1 MLGSMNLS
9 AYVDNG
15 VFNYTSLQNDV
26 AIAVLALNEVLF
38 EGLPLH
44 PLQIQR
50 DTVSKYKQIGL
61 GIMGLADAFIKLGIP
76 YGSRESLEIAENI
89 ASVIYNSA
97 LCSSASNC
105 YALSYDDFIKSDMA
119 LYANKYTK
127 ELIRIKGGLANTQLL
142 TIAPTGTLST
152 LLNIS
157 GGIEPIFALYYNRTT
172 KSLHGKDVTYKVYPK
187 IVKDFFNG
195 DDVKLDELPEYYI
208 SSADIKPEDRI
219 KMQGVF
225 QRYID
230 ASISSTINL
239 PETAT
244 VEDVK
249 DIYTKAWLEGLKGVT
264 IFRSGCKRTAILST
278 TDSVPTKQ
286 EGYKKRPKQLE
297 TDYYE
302 IKVKGQHFIVLV
314 GLLEGKPYEV
324 FCYSPANPVNAGQHK
339 GIITKHKKMHYSYVS
354 EFIKINDLQAVNL
367 SIEEKTTTLYI
378 SMLLRHNADIRYV
391 IKTAK
396 KVDDNIT
403 SFTSAICRVLSKYI
417 PAETTGEKCPEC
429 KEGNIINENGCMHCD
444 SCGYSKCG

>member
-1 MLGSMNLS
+1 MNLS

-61 GIMGLADAFIKLGIP
+61 GIMGLADTFIKLGIP

-97 LCSSASNC
+97 LCASASNC
-105 YALSYDDFIKSDMA
+105 YALSYEDFIKSDMA

-187 IVKDFFNG
+187 IVKEFFNG

-230 ASISSTINL
+230 ASIN
-239 PETAT
+239 
-244 VEDVK
+244 
-249 DIYTKAWLEGLKGVT
+249 
-264 IFRSGCKRTAILST
+264 
-278 TDSVPTKQ
+278 
-286 EGYKKRPKQLE
+286 
-297 TDYYE
+297 
-302 IKVKGQHFIVLV
+302 
-314 GLLEGKPYEV
+314 
-324 FCYSPANPVNAGQHK
+324 
-339 GIITKHKKMHYSYVS
+339 
-354 EFIKINDLQAVNL
+354 
-367 SIEEKTTTLYI
+367 
-378 SMLLRHNADIRYV
+378 
-391 IKTAK
+391 
-396 KVDDNIT
+396 
-403 SFTSAICRVLSKYI
+403 
-417 PAETTGEKCPEC
+417 
-429 KEGNIINENGCMHCD
+429 
-444 SCGYSKCG
+444 